1 MSGTDVEGYWM
12 AIAGCADVDLDSVD
26 LSVEP
31 PLLGVAVDDHGRA
44 GLESDVAAIGR
55 AAVPECRSRTS

>member
-1 MSGTDVEGYWM
+1 MSGTDVEGSYWM

-31 PLLGVAVDDHGRA
+31 PLLGVAGDDHGRA
-44 GLESDVAAIGR
+44 GLESDRGR
-55 AAVPECRSRTS
+55 RRYRAGGGA